1 MFLPRFIS
9 PFRSPQ
15 KYSYMEAEEISHEK
29 SDTRKEQIISGMKNL
44 RTRERAEMLPQISRR
59 RIFEE
64 WRDDGGGV
72 FSTTPPPMSN
82 IGCLAS
88 MVMLSKIGDH
98 FF

>member
-29 SDTRKEQIISGMKNL
+29 KATHERSKEYRGMKNL

-72 FSTTPPPMSN
+72 
-82 IGCLAS
+82 A
-88 MVMLSKIGDH
+88 
-98 FF
+98 

>member
-29 SDTRKEQIISGMKNL
+29 KRHTKGAKNIGGMKNL

-72 FSTTPPPMSN
+72 
-82 IGCLAS
+82 A
-88 MVMLSKIGDH
+88 
-98 FF
+98 